1 MSHLFQTMKNNWLKS
16 LLVIILILILF
27 YLVSLNDLIFRV
39 VLLCLALFAVGIA
52 LFVLQKVNAV
62 VRYFNEN
69 RNNVAATTVIENKQE
84 DAKEDKEV
92 PLEENLSK
100 DDFDTQKIKEEE
112 LSRAEMDKT
121 MILDELF
128 ERASLNEEE
137 KQLFNERIR
146 EKDSEIARIQQDLI
160 QFRDKV
166 YQFITDKT
174 HLFAKKETDMESV
187 AKLLPSELIFD
198 SSFTELNE
206 KFKALEDALLP
217 ETVET
222 FKESGYVDDEFN
234 LTRMG
239 YKELIRAAKK

>member
-1 MSHLFQTMKNNWLKS
+1 MSNLFQTMKKNWLKS
-16 LLVIILILILF
+16 ILVIILIIVLF

-39 VLLCLALFAVGIA
+39 ILLCLSLFAVGIA
-52 LFVLQKVNAV
+52 LFVLNKVNAV
-62 VRYFNEN
+62 VGYFEEN
-69 RNNVAATTVIENKQE
+69 RKNVAATTVTEKQE
-84 DAKEDKEV
+84 DIEEHKEESVDDG
-92 PLEENLSK
+92 LSR

-217 ETVET
+217 ETVES